1 MPEDTDSRGTA
12 PEQIVDYDA
21 FLSHASEDKPWYEQ
35 LAARVCDE
43 GARV

>member
-1 MPEDTDSRGTA
+1 MPEDTDNRGTA

-21 FLSHASEDKPWYEQ
+21 FLSHAREDKPWCEQ
-35 LAARVCDE
+35 LAVRVRDE